1 MSIQPIIWHFKQ
13 LSSFNDD
20 EFQEV
25 FTTRDYVFGRNGE
38 KDLRKEP
45 IEKIDEY
52 CYHSFA
58 WDSNGI
64 VAYCR
69 VLQEC
74 NDLYRIERVLVH
86 KRHRR
91 KGYGQQLISQTCDKI
106 KELFDGKKATL
117 SAFSYVTDM
126 YKKVGF
132 TQIGEEFDMN
142 GIPSIE
148 MVKLL

>member
-13 LSSFNDD
+13 LSNFNDD

-38 KDLRKEP
+38 KDLGKQP

-74 NDLYRIERVLVH
+74 NDLYRIERV
-86 KRHRR
+86 
-91 KGYGQQLISQTCDKI
+91 T
-106 KELFDGKKATL
+106 FDGKKATL

-148 MVKLL
+148 MVKVL